1 MCTIRKKKKNTWAYY
16 FDKMKKIIFIIL
28 ILFPFTSFA
37 QTDST
42 ANDTCQII
50 VPNAISPNSEP
61 PVDKLI
67 IYYNC
72 VFSDFE
78 FTIYN
83 RWGTKIYETNSLNND
98 NSVNWKYQLVEE
110 GTYFWVLKCTIQE
123 KEFSGTGYITL
134 VK

>member
-1 MCTIRKKKKNTWAYY
+1 VRKLVTG
-16 FDKMKKIIFIIL
+16 FLLLVSCFCI
-28 ILFPFTSFA
+28 A

-42 ANDTCQII
+42 ANDTCKII

-72 VFSDFE
+72 TFSDFE

-83 RWGTKIYETNSLNND
+83 RWGNKIYETNSLNND

-110 GTYFWVLKCTIQE
+110 GTYFWVLKCIIQE
-123 KEFSGTGYITL
+123 KEYKGTGYVTL